1 MVKRVTVDS
10 SVIVSSLLTGESRY
24 KEAIK
29 IWEDVL
35 KGKKYAIMPFSVL
48 VEVVAAIRRRTGSEK
63 LAKEVKKELI
73 NAGNTTFVIIDDR
86 AAIEAAD
93 IAAKTGLRGMDAIVV
108 QVAKDFDAE
117 LISFDND
124 MMKKAKS
131 VLRKK

>member
-1 MVKRVTVDS
+1 VKRVTVDS
-10 SVIVSSLLTGESRY
+10 SVIVSSLLTGESRH

>member
-1 MVKRVTVDS
+1 M
-10 SVIVSSLLTGESRY
+10 SLLTTESRH